1 MLYQHPGLSF
11 VRILQRCPKFTP
23 DVFQDNVQNPDTSE
37 LLVHENGVD
46 VKALEQLFKARRVH
60 DPLDMDGA
68 RALAARTDKL
78 RLGVFYRNDDLP
90 VYEEIRAVPKV
101 SAEEK
106 VARLNKEFERY
117 AV

>member
-1 MLYQHPGLSF
+1 M
-11 VRILQRCPKFTP
+11 
-23 DVFQDNVQNPDTSE
+23 
-37 LLVHENGVD
+37 
-46 VKALEQLFKARRVH
+46 
-60 DPLDMDGA
+60 
-68 RALAARTDKL
+68 L
-78 RLGVFYRNDDLP
+78 RLGIFFRDDSLP